1 MPIPYLE
8 LLTKALSIANI
19 SVHLISDDL
28 TAMHQIDNRLRAM
41 LFENFSYAEAY
52 DFLNRRVHSDT
63 LVRFQDEFDLIYLFL
78 RLPTEDAGESAGAL
92 ISVGPFQ
99 TMQHD
104 RDSVLAIIN
113 HNLLPGQLLSD
124 LCEYY
129 NTVPVISD
137 VDSLECLVLYLA
149 SGLFQRQYHLDHFSD
164 TDNLLPPS
172 QKKDFTVREDPQI
185 ARASIEQRYSEENA
199 LLIAIASADHERAI
213 ASYTKLIR
221 YHIQARAD
229 TPLEDQRHRTVIMNS
244 LCRKA
249 VEVAGVHPL
258 YIDELSTHF
267 ATEINRIRTAHGLD
281 KLMSDMIREYCLL
294 VKKHAMKGYSTITRQ
309 IVSYIDFHY
318 TEELSLA
325 YFAKMF
331 NLSRSYLSD
340 LFRKETGS
348 TLTDFIH
355 QVRMRHAIA
364 LLNSSAMPIT
374 AIATSCGYNDVNYFI
389 RRFKKVY
396 GLSPRQYQNTL
407 HPSVEQ
413 RKTNK

>member
-1 MPIPYLE
+1 M
-8 LLTKALSIANI
+8 
-19 SVHLISDDL
+19 
-28 TAMHQIDNRLRAM
+28 
-41 LFENFSYAEAY
+41 
-52 DFLNRRVHSDT
+52 
-63 LVRFQDEFDLIYLFL
+63 
-78 RLPTEDAGESAGAL
+78 
-92 ISVGPFQ
+92 
-99 TMQHD
+99 
-104 RDSVLAIIN
+104 
-113 HNLLPGQLLSD
+113 
-124 LCEYY
+124 
-129 NTVPVISD
+129 
-137 VDSLECLVLYLA
+137 
-149 SGLFQRQYHLDHFSD
+149 
-164 TDNLLPPS
+164 
-172 QKKDFTVREDPQI
+172 
-185 ARASIEQRYSEENA
+185 
-199 LLIAIASADHERAI
+199 IAIASGDHERAI
-213 ASYTKLIR
+213 ASYTRLIR

-229 TPLEDQRHRTVIMNS
+229 TPLADQRHRMVIMNS

-267 ATEINRIRTAHGLD
+267 ATEINRICTAHELD
-281 KLMSDMIREYCLL
+281 ALMSDMIREYCLL

-407 HPSVEQ
+407 HPSAAQ
-413 RKTNK
+413 RETD